1 MQTTR
6 LLKSILPESCLWT
19 SLRDVEGFAYPQ
31 TINELNNMF
40 SEANADQDAAMDE
53 DAELLSAVPQ
63 CIRDMAGHRAAM
75 EALGALM
82 W

>member
-1 MQTTR
+1 
-6 LLKSILPESCLWT
+6 LWT
-19 SLRDVEGFAYPQ
+19 SLRDVEGFTYPQ

-40 SEANADQDAAMDE
+40 SEANADQEAAMDE
-53 DAELLSAVPQ
+53 DAELSSAVPQ
-63 CIRDMAGHRAAM
+63 SIRDMAGYRAAM